1 MVDSVGAF
9 RPDILPLEGGG
20 VRGQGGIPAAGG
32 ETAAGGASFKD
43 VLKKSIQEVNALQK
57 EADRAIQGLAVGSRD
72 DYAGVISAVQKA
84 DIAFKTLMQVR
95 NKLVDAYQEFNRMRV

>member
-1 MVDSVGAF
+1 MVDTVGPL
-9 RPDILPLEGGG
+9 RPELKPVDTSA
-20 VRGQGGIPAAGG
+20 VRERVGG
-32 ETAAGGASFKD
+32 EFGGAPPGAPDVSFKD

-57 EADRAIQGLAVGSRD
+57 EADAAIKEVATGQRD

-95 NKLVDAYQEFNRMRV
+95 TKLIDAYQEFNRMRV